1 MQENELKQKKD
12 RNIIEIFFIIMV
24 IILILFLIIEKMGKL
39 NNFIPTGN
47 VDIFDLHFGYDNN
60 KDNNNTKDNIANDVN
75 EKFVSNFKSGG
86 NAQTNQ
92 VVIYDDDI
100 VYKNNEA
107 KIFKHSSF
115 HIAHNKIAPTSK
127 NSYKFI
133 VRNGNEFNIKYNLV
147 MSEENN
153 HNINMRYRL
162 KLRGKYIIGDSDNW
176 VKAEELQRIGILL
189 ANNSY
194 DTYTLDWC
202 WFEGDNDT
210 KVGENIEANYKL
222 FIGMYAEQY

>member
-1 MQENELKQKKD
+1 MEKNELKQKKD
-12 RNIIEIFFIIMV
+12 RNIVEIFFIIIV

-60 KDNNNTKDNIANDVN
+60 KDNNDATNNIANNVN
-75 EKFVSNFKSGG
+75 EKFVSSFKG
-86 NAQTNQ
+86 NEKVETNQ
-92 VVIYDDDI
+92 VIIYDDDI

-107 KIFKHSSF
+107 KIFKHSLF
-115 HIAHNKIAPTSK
+115 NIVDNKIAPTSK

-153 HNINMRYRL
+153 YNINMRYRL

-202 WFEGDNDT
+202 WFESENDT
-210 KVGENIEANYKL
+210 EIGENIEANYKL
-222 FIGMYAEQY
+222 FIGMYGEQY